1 MLCKNDIIHKTFI
14 IFTFGEYWRENRTQ
28 YF

>member
-14 IFTFGEYWRENRTQ
+14 IFTLSEYWRENRTQ